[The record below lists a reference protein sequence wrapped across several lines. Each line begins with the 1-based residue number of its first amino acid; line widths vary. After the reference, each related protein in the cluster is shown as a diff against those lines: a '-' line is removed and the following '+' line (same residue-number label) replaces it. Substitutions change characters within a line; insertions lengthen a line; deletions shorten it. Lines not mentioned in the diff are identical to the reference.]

1 MSIEFWILLAAVIIF
16 SPIPWLVILKYSK
29 KFMHTIKPKNKDEDK
44 FNVIQ
49 NINLALENL
58 SELKKGATII
68 IDDLNETVSFIA
80 DQEFINSEISSNLMT
95 SIFEATSSP
104 LHDGAIII
112 SDGRIKSASA
122 FISKLSN
129 KKVPKIF
136 GTRHRSALG
145 ISEVT
150 KSIVVVLSEETHNIY
165 IFFNGEYEKINKKEF
180 FEKLY
185 EYWK

>member
-1 MSIEFWILLAAVIIF
+1 MNWEFWVVIVIVILF
-16 SPIPWLVILKYSK
+16 SPIPWTFFLRYYKKILRN
-29 KFMHTIKPKNKDEDK
+29 IKTKNKDENK
-44 FNVIQ
+44 VNIIQ
-49 NINLALENL
+49 NINLTIDNL
-58 SELKKGATII
+58 IELKKGATFI
-68 IDDLNETVSFIA
+68 IDDLNETVNFIA
-80 DQEFINSEISSNLMT
+80 DEEYINSEINANLMT
-95 SIFEATSSP
+95 SIFEATNSP

-112 SDGRIKSASA
+112 SDNRIKSASA
-122 FISKLSN
+122 FISRLSN

-150 KSIVVVLSEETHNIY
+150 KVIVIVLSEETRNIY
-165 IFFNGEYEKINKKEF
+165 IFFNGEYEKINKREF